1 MDTNWYHPPRLS
13 GCSLIT
19 TSLRLARMSATN
31 RQLQLACVQTNSSLS
46 LVVSRP
52 GNGSPMAMAMNVV
65 LVVLDG
71 VGVVI
76 STKAFSFHNRSSS
89 NIAYRFVTTLPTIA
103 P

>member
-1 MDTNWYHPPRLS
+1 
-13 GCSLIT
+13 
-19 TSLRLARMSATN
+19 
-31 RQLQLACVQTNSSLS
+31 
-46 LVVSRP
+46 
-52 GNGSPMAMAMNVV
+52 MAMAMNVV